1 MKSIR
6 RYVVVA
12 VTSGVAVA
20 SLAVPSDAA
29 TKHPVTT
36 NASAAAAG
44 FLARHLVGAH
54 HDHYNGSYVSDGE
67 TVTYV
72 NYGETA
78 DAILS
83 MDAAGVAQS
92 AAARAT
98 SYLAAHV
105 GAYAG
110 TSADNY
116 SPGAIGKLM
125 LVAEAQRLDVTDFG
139 GLNLVKALQATEGA
153 RGAAAGQYQQNPV
166 GTSDDF
172 LYFSTVSQALPVLA
186 LAASGLAGQPD
197 AAAVSFL
204 ASQQC
209 VDGGYPSQLLT
220 DAAAACQAGEDADST
235 AYAAQAL
242 LAAGSPAAPASLSW
256 LRSHQR
262 ANGSLGT
269 PANSNSTAIAAEAFA
284 AGHYKSAKAKA
295 RAWLKSR
302 QLGCSVKTSGRG
314 AVAFSTKK
322 DALSDNELATTILA
336 TSQAGVALAG
346 RSLAQVDKLG
356 AGKPAPHT
364 AC

>member
-125 LVAEAQRLDVTDFG
+125 LVAEADRLVRAKTALAVAAELPDCTVLRFG
-139 GLNLVKALQATEGA
+139 PESAHEILREAD
-153 RGAAAGQYQQNPV
+153 PV
-166 GTSDDF
+166 RDR
-172 LYFSTVSQALPVLA
+172 A
-186 LAASGLAGQPD
+186 LAAID
-197 AAAVSFL
+197 SFL
-204 ASQQC
+204 
-209 VDGGYPSQLLT
+209 
-220 DAAAACQAGEDADST
+220 DAR
-235 AYAAQAL
+235 
-242 LAAGSPAAPASLSW
+242 APAL
-256 LRSHQR
+256 
-262 ANGSLGT
+262 
-269 PANSNSTAIAAEAFA
+269 
-284 AGHYKSAKAKA
+284 
-295 RAWLKSR
+295 
-302 QLGCSVKTSGRG
+302 
-314 AVAFSTKK
+314 
-322 DALSDNELATTILA
+322 
-336 TSQAGVALAG
+336 
-346 RSLAQVDKLG
+346 
-356 AGKPAPHT
+356 
-364 AC
+364 